1 AVLRATLSAQGVPI
15 HDLDSRWQR
24 RARLR
29 LTAPQLRDYQGA
41 ALAAWEAGGQRGVV
55 MLPTGSGKTRVAIA
69 AIAAV
74 GRPTLILVPTR
85 SLLAQWVEALSRIRF
100 HPPVSRFGDGTH
112 DLGPLTVATFAAA
125 ERHGEELGERF
136 HLLVVD
142 EAHHLAGPVQGELLE
157 LFVAPLRLGLTAT
170 PPSLKDDSQG
180 AGRLERRVGP
190 IVYRERTSALI
201 DAGHLAGFDVQ
212 RLVIELTPGE
222 RATYQRC
229 REVTQRA
236 RVMMVDK
243 KGVLPDWKTMAYEAK
258 RRGPAVSA
266 ALREAFAA
274 RRELRQVVGR
284 AVAKRRVAGRLLDQL
299 GVDGRTLIFCADNE
313 ATYALARELLVPAIT
328 WETTRSEREAL
339 FGDFRAGRVRVLVS
353 ARVLG
358 EGVDLPEANAA
369 LVLGS
374 AAGGSKE
381 PVQRLGRL
389 LRPHEGKRAVVYEVV
404 ARGTFETA
412 EATARQLALVR

>member
-1 AVLRATLSAQGVPI
+1 MTRIESTKIPDTGSWAVTPGVQLVLGKEISSETRSQPTSRAISLTYERGTIVLEGSPWRIEQLRVPELRWDRRIGAYRVPAYRYAVLRATLGAQSVPI

-74 GRPTLILVPTR
+74 ARPTLILVPTR

-170 PPSLKDDSQG
+170 PPSPKDDPQG

-222 RATYQRC
+222 RATYERC

-236 RVMMVDK
+236 RVMMVDQ

-274 RRELRQVVGR
+274 RRE
-284 AVAKRRVAGRLLDQL
+284 
-299 GVDGRTLIFCADNE
+299 
-313 ATYALARELLVPAIT
+313 
-328 WETTRSEREAL
+328 
-339 FGDFRAGRVRVLVS
+339 
-353 ARVLG
+353 
-358 EGVDLPEANAA
+358 
-369 LVLGS
+369 
-374 AAGGSKE
+374 
-381 PVQRLGRL
+381 
-389 LRPHEGKRAVVYEVV
+389 
-404 ARGTFETA
+404 
-412 EATARQLALVR
+412 